1 MRLRHLGAVARKE
14 WMHIRRDPRSL
25 GMAFA
30 IPMVLISLYGYA
42 LTLDVDN
49 LRAIVS
55 DQDRSPTS
63 REFLRA
69 VTASG
74 YFTIVAVTERPA
86 DVEAALDAGRAQ
98 VGLVLP
104 RGLARDLDLGRAV
117 PVQALLD
124 GSDAT
129 SATIA
134 LGYLE
139 AISRRFSES
148 LRLDQPGG
156 DRLVVP
162 VESRLRVWYNPELKS
177 RNYIIPG
184 LIAVIMMVIA
194 ALLTSLTVAR
204 EWEEGTMEQLI
215 ATPLGVPELIV
226 GKLLPY
232 LGIGLVDVALAVLAG
247 TLIFRVP
254 LRGHPLLLLGFTLLF
269 LLGVQSLGLLIS
281 VLARSQVL
289 ASQVALTTTFLPAFL
304 LSGFV
309 FDIGNLPGWL
319 QAITYV
325 VPARYFVTALK
336 GIFLKGLGLRPLAL
350 EAAFLALFALVVMA
364 ITLRVF
370 RKRLEG

>member
-55 DQDRSPTS
+55 DQDRSPAS

>member
-117 PVQALLD
+117 PVQALL
-124 GSDAT
+124 
-129 SATIA
+129 
-134 LGYLE
+134 
-139 AISRRFSES
+139 
-148 LRLDQPGG
+148 
-156 DRLVVP
+156 
-162 VESRLRVWYNPELKS
+162 
-177 RNYIIPG
+177 
-184 LIAVIMMVIA
+184 
-194 ALLTSLTVAR
+194 
-204 EWEEGTMEQLI
+204 
-215 ATPLGVPELIV
+215 
-226 GKLLPY
+226 
-232 LGIGLVDVALAVLAG
+232 
-247 TLIFRVP
+247 
-254 LRGHPLLLLGFTLLF
+254 
-269 LLGVQSLGLLIS
+269 
-281 VLARSQVL
+281 
-289 ASQVALTTTFLPAFL
+289 
-304 LSGFV
+304 
-309 FDIGNLPGWL
+309 
-319 QAITYV
+319 
-325 VPARYFVTALK
+325 
-336 GIFLKGLGLRPLAL
+336 
-350 EAAFLALFALVVMA
+350 
-364 ITLRVF
+364 
-370 RKRLEG
+370 

>member
-55 DQDRSPTS
+55 DQDRSPAS

-86 DVEAALDAGRAQ
+86 DVEVALDAGRAQ

>member
-14 WMHIRRDPRSL
+14 WKHIRRDPRSL

-49 LRAIVS
+49 LSTVVS
-55 DQDRSPTS
+55 DQDRSPAS

-69 VTASG
+69 LTASG
-74 YFTIVAVTERPA
+74 YFSIVSITDRHT
-86 DVEAALDAGRAQ
+86 DVEGALDAGRAQ
-98 VGLVLP
+98 VGVILP
-104 RGLARDLDLGRAV
+104 PGFARDLDRGRAV
-117 PVQALLD
+117 PVQAILD
-124 GSDAT
+124 GSDTT
-129 SATIA
+129 SATLA

-139 AISRRFSES
+139 SISRRFSEG
-148 LRLDQPGG
+148 LRLGRPGSEPG
-156 DRLVVP
+156 RVA
-162 VESRLRVWYNPELKS
+162 VEGRLRVWYNPELKS

-204 EWEEGTMEQLI
+204 EWEDGTMEQLI
-215 ATPLGVPELIV
+215 ATPLGVPELIL

-247 TLIFRVP
+247 TMVFRVP
-254 LRGHPLLLLGFTLLF
+254 LRGGLVLLLGLSVLF
-269 LLGVQSLGLLIS
+269 LLGVQSLGMLIS

-289 ASQVALTTTFLPAFL
+289 ASQIALTTTFLPAFL

-325 VPARYFVTALK
+325 VPARYFVTSLK
-336 GIFLKGLGLRPLAL
+336 GIFLKGLGLRLLAV
-350 EAAFLALFALVVMA
+350 EAAFLALFALVAMA
-364 ITLRVF
+364 VTLRVF
-370 RKRLEG
+370 RKRLPG